1 MPRQR
6 AHTCHKCGLRYI
18 TARCP
23 HCYPRKPKRG
33 RLSAAR
39 GIGGRRGAR
48 LRISEVLGRDVLTGH
63 SVTDEKTVEVK
74 ELSCSVDHDQAT
86 QQARIEVEA

>member
-6 AHTCHKCGLRYI
+6 AHTCHKCGNRYI

-23 HCYPRKPKRG
+23 HCYPRKAKRG
-33 RLSAAR
+33 RLSTRR

-48 LRISEVLGRDVLTGH
+48 LIMADVLGRDQIVGH
-63 SVTDEKTVEVK
+63 SVTEEKSVEVK
-74 ELSCSVDHDQAT
+74 ELSSRVEDDHT
-86 QQARIEVEA
+86 EA